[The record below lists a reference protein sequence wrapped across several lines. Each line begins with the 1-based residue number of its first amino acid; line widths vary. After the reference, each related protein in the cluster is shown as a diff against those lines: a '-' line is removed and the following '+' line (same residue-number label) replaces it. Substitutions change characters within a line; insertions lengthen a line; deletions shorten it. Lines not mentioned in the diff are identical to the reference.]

1 MAKCT
6 RLCRKEMF
14 FMMISTR
21 GRYALRLMV
30 DLANHRDDGFIPLTD
45 VAERQGISE
54 KYLESIVS
62 SLSKKGLV
70 SSARGKGG
78 GYKLNRPA
86 NQYTVQEIL
95 TVSEGSM
102 APVACLEDEVN
113 QCENAQDC
121 PTLAMWTNLYK
132 MTQEY
137 FEGISVEDLASGKIE
152 IK

>member
-1 MAKCT
+1 
-6 RLCRKEMF
+6 
-14 FMMISTR
+14 MMVSTR

-30 DLANHRDDGFIPLTD
+30 DLALHAQEGYIPLTD

-54 KYLESIVS
+54 KYLENIVS
-62 SLSKKGLV
+62 SLSKNGYV
-70 SSARGKGG
+70 TAARGKGG

-86 NQYTVQEIL
+86 SEYSVAEIL
-95 TVSEGSM
+95 DVCEGSM
-102 APVACLEDEVN
+102 APVSCLEDEVN
-113 QCENAQDC
+113 QCENAEDC

-137 FEGISVEDLASGKIE
+137 FSGISVEDLAMGKIE